1 MDTGGRTMKEQ
12 QILNACNHYE
22 QLDRCLKNSG
32 QKKILL
38 VCGSSIRYF
47 HIGRYFDTLESR
59 LGIKVVR
66 FGGFTPNP
74 LYGSVAEGVRL
85 LNREHIRLIAAVG
98 GGSAMD
104 VAKCIK
110 LYADMDHSRSYLQQT
125 IVPNDIRLIAVP
137 TTAGTGSEATR
148 YAVIYENGEKQS
160 VSDDS
165 CIPDAV
171 VVDPSVLK
179 SLPLYQKKAT
189 MMDALCHSIEACWSI
204 HSSEESRQYSRT
216 AIEQIVACKDAY
228 LKNTEQGNAGMLRAA
243 NMAGKAINL
252 AQTTA
257 GHAMCYRL
265 TGLYRIAHGHAAA
278 LCVSRLFP
286 YMIKNP
292 GPCAAPGGE
301 AWLKERFAEIAG
313 ALGCKTA
320 VEGAE
325 RFDGILK
332 ELALGIPKAGP
343 DDYERL
349 KTSVNPD
356 RLKNNPVRLDTETI
370 DCLYHQ
376 ILSGR

>member
-1 MDTGGRTMKEQ
+1 MKEQ

-47 HIGRYFDTLESR
+47 HIGRYFDTLE
-59 LGIKVVR
+59 
-66 FGGFTPNP
+66 
-74 LYGSVAEGVRL
+74 
-85 LNREHIRLIAAVG
+85 
-98 GGSAMD
+98 SAMD

-228 LKNTEQGNAGMLRAA
+228 LKNTEQGNAGQYG
-243 NMAGKAINL
+243 GKGHQPCTDDSRPCHVLQAHRPLPHCARPCGRPVCLQAFSLHDKKPRSMCRPRRGSL
-252 AQTTA
+252 AE
-257 GHAMCYRL
+257 R
-265 TGLYRIAHGHAAA
+265 A
-278 LCVSRLFP
+278 LCGDRRG
-286 YMIKNP
+286 P
-292 GPCAAPGGE
+292 G
-301 AWLKERFAEIAG
+301 L
-313 ALGCKTA
+313 
-320 VEGAE
+320 
-325 RFDGILK
+325 
-332 ELALGIPKAGP
+332 
-343 DDYERL
+343 
-349 KTSVNPD
+349 
-356 RLKNNPVRLDTETI
+356 
-370 DCLYHQ
+370 
-376 ILSGR
+376 